1 MKFAKEIKDIKF
13 SYQSVY
19 GETMKVSEPIVMA
32 SAAGWYVG
40 KICKTD
46 GFIEPFDR
54 FTEYMTQEEA
64 QKCLD
69 TPMEEGG
76 FNEDVGVVE
85 KEFGI
90 YSEFAEEGIIAQ

>member
-1 MKFAKEIKDIKF
+1 MQIQKKIEDIKF
-13 SYQSVY
+13 SYQNVY

-46 GFIEPFDR
+46 GFIEPYDR
-54 FTEYMTQEEA
+54 FTEYMTQESA
-64 QKCLD
+64 QKCLE

-76 FNEDVGVVE
+76 FNEDYGTVQR
-85 KEFGI
+85 EFG
-90 YSEFAEEGIIAQ
+90 

>member
-1 MKFAKEIKDIKF
+1 MKIAKNIKEIKFNDTNVF
-13 SYQSVY
+13 
-19 GETMKVSEPIVMA
+19 GTEMPVSEPIVMA

-69 TPMEEGG
+69 TPTDEGG
-76 FNEDVGVVE
+76 FNENYGIVE
-85 KEFGI
+85 REFG
-90 YSEFAEEGIIAQ
+90 